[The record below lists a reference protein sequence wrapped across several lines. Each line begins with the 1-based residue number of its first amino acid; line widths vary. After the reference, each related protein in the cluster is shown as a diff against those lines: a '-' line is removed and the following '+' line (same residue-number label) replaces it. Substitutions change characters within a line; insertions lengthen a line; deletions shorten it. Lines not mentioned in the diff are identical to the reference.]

1 MGQVFFIHPYQF
13 FFHIHVSVQVDI
25 AVGRMVIGL
34 MEFQEVFVGQVRDAG
49 RISAGFYA
57 VRSVR
62 EQGVECFTLQ
72 DIVCGGEGSFHLVVY
87 NTVVGQ
93 RAVFA
98 FQMIAPAF
106 LTEDFVVFVNVRVE
120 YGVHVDMHQV
130 LEVGIVGA
138 GYRVHGFI
146 RVGHSI

>member
-1 MGQVFFIHPYQF
+1 MQDGSPPDSTPYG
-13 FFHIHVSVQVDI
+13 VS
-25 AVGRMVIGL
+25 G
-34 MEFQEVFVGQVRDAG
+34 
-49 RISAGFYA
+49 
-57 VRSVR
+57 

-106 LTEDFVVFVNVRVE
+106 LPEDFVVFVNVRVE

-138 GYRVHGFI
+138 GYRYMVLSG
-146 RVGHSI
+146 